1 MEQKVK
7 QQEAN
12 AWKEEYLW
20 NVKIEKL
27 KEMAT
32 KASQGGGV
40 TKGDGVK
47 RKEILIYS
55 CGVTDEVVRRSRKD
69 KKRGKR
75 NRGDGRNETV
85 TKTRM

>member
-1 MEQKVK
+1 MK

-32 KASQGGGV
+32 KASWGGGL
-40 TKGDGVK
+40 TKGDGEK

-55 CGVTDEVVRRSRKD
+55 CGVTDEVARRSRKD
-69 KKRGKR
+69 KKREKEQR
-75 NRGDGRNETV
+75 
-85 TKTRM
+85 

>member
-1 MEQKVK
+1 MK

-12 AWKEEYLW
+12 AWKEEYQW

-32 KASQGGGV
+32 KASWGGGV
-40 TKGDGVK
+40 TKGDGEK

-55 CGVTDEVVRRSRKD
+55 CGVTDEVARRRRKD
-69 KKRGKR
+69 KKREKKQVTGKMR
-75 NRGDGRNETV
+75 R
-85 TKTRM
+85 

>member
-1 MEQKVK
+1 MK

-12 AWKEEYLW
+12 AWNTVEYQW

-32 KASQGGGV
+32 KASWGGGV
-40 TKGDGVK
+40 TKGDGEK

-55 CGVTDEVVRRSRKD
+55 CGVTDEVARRRQKD
-69 KKRGKR
+69 KKREKKQR
-75 NRGDGRNETV
+75 
-85 TKTRM
+85 

>member
-1 MEQKVK
+1 MK

-12 AWKEEYLW
+12 AWNTVEYQW

-32 KASQGGGV
+32 KASWGGGV
-40 TKGDGVK
+40 TKGDGEK

-55 CGVTDEVVRRSRKD
+55 CGVTDEVARRRRKD
-69 KKRGKR
+69 KKREKKQR
-75 NRGDGRNETV
+75 
-85 TKTRM
+85 

>member
-12 AWKEEYLW
+12 AWNTVEYQW

-32 KASQGGGV
+32 KASWGGGV
-40 TKGDGVK
+40 TKGDGEK

-55 CGVTDEVVRRSRKD
+55 CGVTDEVARRRRKD
-69 KKRGKR
+69 KKREKKQR
-75 NRGDGRNETV
+75 
-85 TKTRM
+85 